1 MKIINTYLIP
11 MVRSYGGVAEIEL
24 VEVVQLEN
32 GMVFEVKW
40 MKGSRKYVKM
50 DIEQFHK
57 ILKTDLLEHV

>member
-1 MKIINTYLIP
+1 